1 MPRCRNCG
9 REITRFDQDIC
20 PHCGAKRPIDPG
32 YETMDMTGFLDRMG
46 GGVEELR
53 PARKERTYRI
63 LLFLLGFLGADL
75 FYLGKWEKGLF
86 ALLGGLLLAGLL
98 ALGLYFVPGIGL
110 WGILIALA
118 LLLAAHLVRAFLSL
132 GREVRD
138 RDGEALL

>member
-9 REITRFDQDIC
+9 REITRFDHDIC
-20 PHCGAKRPIDPG
+20 PHCGAKRPIEPG
-32 YETMDMTGFLDRMG
+32 YETMDMTGFIDRMG

-53 PARKERTYRI
+53 PARKEKTYRA

-75 FYLGKWEKGLF
+75 FYLGKWERALIV
-86 ALLGGLLLAGLL
+86 LLGGILLAALI

-110 WGILIALA
+110 WGILIGASALI
-118 LLLAAHLVRAFLSL
+118 LGNLVRAFLSL